1 MTFKKPLDTHSKR
14 HSFINEKFDTSEK
27 NVFVLQLYSCSYPIV
42 GIFIIHNF
50 PKLHANIIHILYQE
64 FSTFVLLKN
73 VLLL

>member
-1 MTFKKPLDTHSKR
+1 MTFKKLLYTHSKR

-64 FSTFVLLKN
+64 FLTFVLL
-73 VLLL
+73 